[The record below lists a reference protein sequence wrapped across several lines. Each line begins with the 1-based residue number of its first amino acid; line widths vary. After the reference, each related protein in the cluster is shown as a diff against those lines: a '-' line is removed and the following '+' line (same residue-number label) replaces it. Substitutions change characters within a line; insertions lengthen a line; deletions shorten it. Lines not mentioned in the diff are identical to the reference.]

1 MCAMRPFFFWFYQS
15 CHGCAASVLAK
26 STHSVAHHK
35 MFARNAGRIRG
46 GFNRASKK
54 TREQIIRL
62 ALLAKEPTD
71 AHVSTV
77 RLRLWSKTS
86 PVVAKC
92 VEEHINS
99 EKIECDALEVAFKD
113 FLPEIDSSIGE
124 CVEKFPA
131 KDCGGLCEGVD
142 KYYDACE
149 LDEAEERLIGK
160 ATDLRRKEQELL
172 RRELELSRREK
183 TRGGHRSALSGS
195 SAYSTSSFGVEL
207 SRRRRVSHLVVVGLG
222 CPCWDR
228 SAHDTSVHTKGPD

>member
-1 MCAMRPFFFWFYQS
+1 MCARRLFFFL
-15 CHGCAASVLAK
+15 VLPVMPWLCRK
-26 STHSVAHHK
+26 RTCKEYTFRRPPQNVCSKCRPHK
-35 MFARNAGRIRG
+35 RR

-149 LDEAEERLIGK
+149 LDDAEERLIGK

-207 SRRRRVSHLVVVGLG
+207 SRRR
-222 CPCWDR
+222 
-228 SAHDTSVHTKGPD
+228 